1 MASRAQK
8 VRLAVFVLAA
18 GGVLLLFL
26 FYVAGRSLLTPRQT
40 YFVEFPDS
48 IGGLRG
54 GDKVKYLGI
63 DAGRVENTSISPD
76 DHSVIVV
83 EISIEGDKVPNVIRE
98 DTRARLHSAG
108 LTGLKHVELVAGSP
122 DSPVLPPG
130 SRIASSPTFLSEM
143 GDRAQ
148 ELTDKMGVLLD
159 NVTEMTDRENST
171 RLNRMLA
178 TGSEFTASANDL
190 MNENRREID
199 ESFRNLAAMTKS
211 LAGAAASLHATMDS
225 VNALLTDG
233 QLRGTLSD
241 LRRTSRDLQLQMEG
255 PVPQLL
261 ADLSRMAGNI
271 DTTFIR
277 LDRTV
282 MQGRRN
288 FLDSMQDL
296 QETMLNVRQLSELIR
311 ENPSILIRGRADR

>member
-8 VRLAVFVLAA
+8 IRLACFLLAA
-18 GGVLLLFL
+18 CGVLLLFL

-40 YFVEFPDS
+40 YFIEFPDS
-48 IGGLRG
+48 IAGLRS

-63 DAGRVENTSISPD
+63 DAGRVEKTSISPD

-83 EISIEGDKVPNVIRE
+83 EISVEGEKVPNVIRE
-98 DTRARLHSAG
+98 DTRARLQTVG
-108 LTGLKHVELVAGSP
+108 LTGLKHIELVAGSP
-122 DSPVLPPG
+122 DSPVLPPD

-143 GDRAQ
+143 DERAQ
-148 ELTDKMGVLLD
+148 RLTDKMELLLE
-159 NVTEMTDRENST
+159 NLTEMTDRQNSA
-171 RLNRMLA
+171 RLNSMLA
-178 TGSEFTASANDL
+178 SGSEFTASANDL
-190 MNENRREID
+190 VNDNRRQID
-199 ESFRNLAAMTKS
+199 ESFGNLAAMTKS

-225 VNALLTDG
+225 VNTLLTDG
-233 QLRGTLSD
+233 QVRGTLSD
-241 LRRTSRDLQLQMEG
+241 LRSTSRALQLQMDG

-261 ADLSRMAGNI
+261 TNLSRMAGNI

-282 MQGRRN
+282 MQGRRD

>member
-8 VRLAVFVLAA
+8 IRLAVFVLAA

-83 EISIEGDKVPNVIRE
+83 EISIEGDRVPNVIRE

-122 DSPVLPPG
+122 DSPVLPPA
-130 SRIASSPTFLSEM
+130 RASP
-143 GDRAQ
+143 RARPSC
-148 ELTDKMGVLLD
+148 LKW
-159 NVTEMTDRENST
+159 
-171 RLNRMLA
+171 A
-178 TGSEFTASANDL
+178 TAPRS
-190 MNENRREID
+190 
-199 ESFRNLAAMTKS
+199 
-211 LAGAAASLHATMDS
+211 
-225 VNALLTDG
+225 
-233 QLRGTLSD
+233 
-241 LRRTSRDLQLQMEG
+241 
-255 PVPQLL
+255 
-261 ADLSRMAGNI
+261 
-271 DTTFIR
+271 
-277 LDRTV
+277 
-282 MQGRRN
+282 
-288 FLDSMQDL
+288 
-296 QETMLNVRQLSELIR
+296 
-311 ENPSILIRGRADR
+311 